1 MTITLP
7 PIEVCPDQTAGRT
20 PNAASLPATDAPVRF
35 EDLPSATRH
44 AAEQAACR
52 FLVNRSY
59 VSLDEACQTLDL
71 TLPDLWRQILQDAG
85 LPESDPPAFS
95 PFA

>member
-1 MTITLP
+1 
-7 PIEVCPDQTAGRT
+7 VKRG
-20 PNAASLPATDAPVRF
+20 
-35 EDLPSATRH
+35 
-44 AAEQAACR
+44 
-52 FLVNRSY
+52 Y